1 MLTDVALKALN
12 QKRTSTRLRTATACM
27 FASCPVARSPFG
39 WITGSTDAARRSILA
54 GMDGTESRL
63 PQPGEVSR
71 REARYWRGTVAGDR
85 KAARQ
90 APSCHPDLRPTSA
103 PKWLPNQ
110 SDARAF
116 KASSYSGQAGPERR
130 IHSHPLN
137 LSAELPHRSHLS
149 SRVRARTRAG
159 AGGRIASCIRGS
171 RRAGGCTRTSAVA
184 GRGVTAGRT
193 RAA

>member
-12 QKRTSTRLRTATACM
+12 QKRKSTRLRTATACM
-27 FASCPVARSPFG
+27 FASCLVARSPFG
-39 WITGSTDAARRSILA
+39 WITGSTDAARRSVLA
-54 GMDGTESRL
+54 GMDGTESHL
-63 PQPGEVSR
+63 P
-71 REARYWRGTVAGDR
+71 
-85 KAARQ
+85 
-90 APSCHPDLRPTSA
+90 L
-103 PKWLPNQ
+103 
-110 SDARAF
+110 
-116 KASSYSGQAGPERR
+116 PERSVSTRSALLARDGRRRYKRRVVTPITGRLQRRNGYQTKAMSGPSRPLLSRPSRPGAR
-130 IHSHPLN
+130 IQSHPLN
-137 LSAELPHRSHLS
+137 LGAELLHRSHLS